1 MGGASTLTCG
11 NLPSSRPARIGFSC
25 HSSRWSDMREAI
37 SVKRTRVVLAGCVA
51 TVFLTGSLVGCGGL
65 TASPDIPDGGT
76 AAQSSSSG
84 GSQAT
89 AYPIACPVYGDLTAC
104 GQSDPPAYVIVEHAS
119 SADGGPWREPGGRV
133 DDCE

>member
-1 MGGASTLTCG
+1 
-11 NLPSSRPARIGFSC
+11 
-25 HSSRWSDMREAI
+25 MREAI

-133 DDCE
+133 DDCAKVLNPPPRWNLAGAAPCDMVETGRGLVSRF